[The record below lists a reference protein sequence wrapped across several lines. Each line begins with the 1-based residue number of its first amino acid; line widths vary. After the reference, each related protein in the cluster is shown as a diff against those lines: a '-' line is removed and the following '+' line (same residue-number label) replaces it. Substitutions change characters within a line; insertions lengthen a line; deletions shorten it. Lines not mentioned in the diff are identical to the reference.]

1 MTCKLRFRSDGNY
14 SRGQDTTIYNIN
26 HLRIDITELDNLAE
40 VISTYNL
47 ANGTV
52 GTADNY

>member
-1 MTCKLRFRSDGNY
+1 MTCKLRFSINRNY

-26 HLRIDITELDNLAE
+26 HLRTDIAELVNLAE
-40 VISTYNL
+40 VISTHNL

-52 GTADNY
+52 GTADNC